1 MTASAHRSLGRLPEP
16 MTADEFFAMPDD
28 GKDTKYELVDG
39 YLVAMAPSAPI
50 HGRLQL
56 RLGHLISAHLTN
68 TGSKCWAATE
78 IGVQPLMQGKTN
90 VRIPDLAISCK
101 PLSLDD
107 KAMQEP
113 VLLVEILSPSNVKE
127 TRANVWLYANIPS
140 VQEILLVHTTEPKLE
155 LFQRQSNGQW
165 PRDALMVTAGG
176 IIPLNCIAMGLA
188 VDDLYV
194 GTPLQNE

>member
-1 MTASAHRSLGRLPEP
+1 MTSVARRSVDKLPPP

-28 GKDTKYELVDG
+28 GTDTKYELVDG
-39 YLVAMAPSAPI
+39 YLVAMAPTAPI

-56 RLGHLISAHLTN
+56 RLGHLISGHLTK
-68 TGSKCWAATE
+68 TKSKFWAATE
-78 IGVQPLMQGKTN
+78 IGVQPPMLGKTN
-90 VRIPDLAISCK
+90 VRIPDLGITCK

-107 KAMQEP
+107 KAMQDP

-155 LFQRQSNGQW
+155 LFQRQPNGEW
-165 PRDALMVTAGG
+165 PKDAEIGTAGG
-176 IIPLNCIAMGLA
+176 IVTLVDCIG
-188 VDDLYV
+188 
-194 GTPLQNE
+194 